1 MTQTPKPPRERLSTV
16 RSTFNPSIPTLAT
29 PLEIKPEVQP
39 EPEQTEQMTPPTE
52 EKVAAIKEQKAN
64 TVKTQKVKEV
74 KEVEKATEKMSIYL
88 TPMERAKYRKI
99 MREIEAGTQ
108 KRLDE
113 NKFFRL
119 ILKHLDSK
127 TLLMEETKG

>member
-16 RSTFNPSIPTLAT
+16 KSTFNPSAPTIAT

-39 EPEQTEQMTPPTE
+39 EPEQQKQPTPPPTE
-52 EKVAAIKEQKAN
+52 EKVNTAKEQKVN

-74 KEVEKATEKMSIYL
+74 KEEKATEKMSIYL
-88 TPMERAKYRKI
+88 TPTERAKYRKI
-99 MREIEAGTQ
+99 MREIEDGTQ

-119 ILKHLDSK
+119 ILKHLDS
-127 TLLMEETKG
+127 TALLTEEAKG

>member
-16 RSTFNPSIPTLAT
+16 KSTFNPSAPTIAT

-39 EPEQTEQMTPPTE
+39 EPEQQKQPTPPPTE
-52 EKVAAIKEQKAN
+52 EKFN
-64 TVKTQKVKEV
+64 TVKE
-74 KEVEKATEKMSIYL
+74 EKATEKMSIYL
-88 TPMERAKYRKI
+88 TPTERAKYRKI
-99 MREIEAGTQ
+99 MREIEDGTQ

-119 ILKHLDSK
+119 ILKHLDS
-127 TLLMEETKG
+127 TALLTEEAKG

>member
-16 RSTFNPSIPTLAT
+16 KSTFNPSAPTIAT

-39 EPEQTEQMTPPTE
+39 EPEQQKQPTPPPTE
-52 EKVAAIKEQKAN
+52 EKFN
-64 TVKTQKVKEV
+64 TVKTQKVNTV
-74 KEVEKATEKMSIYL
+74 KEEKATEKMSIYL
-88 TPMERAKYRKI
+88 TPTERAKYRKI
-99 MREIEAGTQ
+99 MREIEDGTQ

-119 ILKHLDSK
+119 ILKHLDS
-127 TLLMEETKG
+127 TALLTEEAKG

>member
-16 RSTFNPSIPTLAT
+16 KSTFNPSAPTIAT

-39 EPEQTEQMTPPTE
+39 EPEQQKQPTPPPTE
-52 EKVAAIKEQKAN
+52 EKFN
-64 TVKTQKVKEV
+64 TVKTQKVNTV
-74 KEVEKATEKMSIYL
+74 KEEKATEKMSIYL
-88 TPMERAKYRKI
+88 THTERAKYRKI
-99 MREIEAGTQ
+99 MREIEDGTQ

-119 ILKHLDSK
+119 ILKHLDSA
-127 TLLMEETKG
+127 TLLTEEAKG